1 MAKHKIE
8 VGQKVRFDPF
18 ECAFGYGIEACR
30 GMVTGT
36 IVEVYKDHK
45 WFSVVYGEPKQRI
58 SFKFCDIGE
67 RVNFVGLCQV
77 DQNHNGHF

>member
-1 MAKHKIE
+1 MSKNTIAP
-8 VGQKVRFDPF
+8 GRKVRFDPF
-18 ECAFGYGIEACR
+18 ETAFGYGVEACR
-30 GMVTGT
+30 GLVTGT

-67 RVNFVGLCQV
+67 RVMFVG
-77 DQNHNGHF
+77 